1 MMQIRTTDVPVLVL
15 TGLSQR
21 GFTEWVFL
29 PKDWDVEAV
38 LRQFRFS
45 GTARSRTRQCLAT
58 PSSVRELIAQYG
70 EASVVP
76 APLNAT
82 LTDLLDKALIAVD
95 LTIIA
100 PEAADAGDGAA
111 AEVPR

>member
-1 MMQIRTTDVPVLVL
+1 MMQIRTTDTPVLVL

-21 GFTEWVFL
+21 GLTEWVFV

-58 PSSVRELIAQYG
+58 PSSVKALIVQYG
-70 EASVVP
+70 EASMVP
-76 APLNAT
+76 AALNAT
-82 LTDLLDKALIAVD
+82 LTELLDKALIAVD
-95 LTIIA
+95 LKIIA
-100 PEAADAGDGAA
+100 PGPADEAERAA
-111 AEVPR
+111 AGEER